1 MKQLR
6 LVGRWS
12 QVVVGVVGW
21 IAVVPLLN
29 LGGALLER
37 LARLGGAPHDLRT
50 RAESSHAGRVA
61 PFDSTEPGRRAA

>member
-21 IAVVPLLN
+21 IVVVPLIG

-37 LARLGGAPHDLRT
+37 LARLGGAPRDLH
-50 RAESSHAGRVA
+50 AHEKSSRSGRLS
-61 PFDSTEPGRRAA
+61 PFDSPEPGRRAA